1 MGEIDWSKLTPE
13 ERKKMK
19 KKLKRK
25 KQKAKKKAAKLAA
38 ANAKKDT
45 ALKQLNVTKIV
56 ETDADSNNNVDDSK
70 KKKNDTDGTMDALT
84 NAVDNMKLKGNDQIN
99 GSNAKKENTV
109 AVKLNSEKPYVH
121 NLYSPNF
128 NLGSCGTGEPVSFE
142 WNKMSISPSEWTD
155 PIKSKSCTVFFIT
168 SYGTLVKALGLPTE
182 LALSTED
189 NTDDKTASDE
199 RSWYLCA
206 QHREDVS
213 PTNKARFAVRCVGED
228 NNHTLRQFRKSCGI
242 DTIDY
247 SDYEDNEEEDG
258 DDENNDGEDKEALV
272 EDEEGDVDDDE
283 EGGLL
288 DEDEDP
294 ELIWKVTFDAS
305 YALVVLSFLEH
316 KCDDLVFLRYK
327 KVMNDVRDVVVP
339 TNN

>member
-1 MGEIDWSKLTPE
+1 MNYYVKSRLEGVNELVAD
-13 ERKKMK
+13 
-19 KKLKRK
+19 
-25 KQKAKKKAAKLAA
+25 
-38 ANAKKDT
+38 AN
-45 ALKQLNVTKIV
+45 
-56 ETDADSNNNVDDSK
+56 SR
-70 KKKNDTDGTMDALT
+70 ND
-84 NAVDNMKLKGNDQIN
+84 N
-99 GSNAKKENTV
+99 
-109 AVKLNSEKPYVH
+109 
-121 NLYSPNF
+121 
-128 NLGSCGTGEPVSFE
+128 
-142 WNKMSISPSEWTD
+142 
-155 PIKSKSCTVFFIT
+155 
-168 SYGTLVKALGLPTE
+168 
-182 LALSTED
+182 
-189 NTDDKTASDE
+189 DDKTASDE

-228 NNHTLRQFRKSCGI
+228 KNHTLRQFRKSCGI

-272 EDEEGDVDDDE
+272 EEEDEEEDVDDDE

-316 KCDDLVFLRYK
+316 KCDDLVFLRSHIS
-327 KVMNDVRDVVVP
+327 
-339 TNN
+339 